1 VHRDINPTPSHD
13 AFWIFAL
20 WRAIHG
26 GDPTLVEVAFAAIAS
41 LAQFLPAHEDAFGL
55 LPLPPSCCLHDSS
68 EPEDYDL
75 DDADAIDAPPDPQS
89 ACRTLAL
96 LCYDPREFSIHHY
109 YFNFKGVF
117 YRLDRPA
124 FACLP
129 AAA

>member
-1 VHRDINPTPSHD
+1 MHRDITPTHTHD
-13 AFWIFAL
+13 VFWIFAL

-26 GDPTLVEVAFAAIAS
+26 GDPTLAEVASAAITS
-41 LAQFLPAHEDAFGL
+41 LAPYL
-55 LPLPPSCCLHDSS
+55 
-68 EPEDYDL
+68 
-75 DDADAIDAPPDPQS
+75 S
-89 ACRTLAL
+89 ACEDSFGVPPLSPSPYAHRALDLEEDDPAVTIDSLPDVQCARSLLEL

-117 YRLDRPA
+117 FRLDRPA